1 MTESLHGV
9 AELLG
14 ESLRAWRIEGAVRE
28 EEGVAIIECGETRL
42 RVTPAPPDHFFRWIV
57 HTGMRERGFTGIPGL
72 LRGVRGLLD
81 PDYEAS
87 RLKIAARPVLE
98 P

>member
-1 MTESLHGV
+1 MNEI
-9 AELLG
+9 AALLG
-14 ESLRAWRIEGAVRE
+14 ESLRAWRLAGSVRE
-28 EEGVAIIECGETRL
+28 EEGAAIIECGETRL

-57 HTGMRERGFTGIPGL
+57 HTGTRERGFTGIPGL

-87 RLKIAARPVLE
+87 RLQIAARPVLE